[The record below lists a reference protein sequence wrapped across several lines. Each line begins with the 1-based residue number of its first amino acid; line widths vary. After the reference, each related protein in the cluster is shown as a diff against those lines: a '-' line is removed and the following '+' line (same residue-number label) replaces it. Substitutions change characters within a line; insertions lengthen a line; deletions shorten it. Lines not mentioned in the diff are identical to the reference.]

1 MAWWWW
7 HLFIER
13 DSLSV
18 SHFSIVSTVG
28 FTAECIE
35 EKYPT
40 PRGTRLGLRIGGS
53 NVTVGYD

>member
-1 MAWWWW
+1 MTWWWD
-7 HLFIER
+7 LFINI
-13 DSLSV
+13 DLQY
-18 SHFSIVSTVG
+18 SIFILLICTIG

-53 NVTVGYD
+53 NVTVGYY

>member
-1 MAWWWW
+1 MTWWW
-7 HLFIER
+7 HLFINI
-13 DSLSV
+13 DL
-18 SHFSIVSTVG
+18 HYSIFIIQICTVG

-53 NVTVGYD
+53 NVTVGCY